1 MRVCYRLRNVC
12 KSVPVSQ
19 VLPMKTSH
27 FLPNYDY
34 SGRPF
39 VPGGISATSNP
50 QPNDHQQHHLQ
61 RQPSTQFQQSSL
73 SGLIDHNNASC
84 DNNDVT
90 ITSTYSNQLSNSHNN
105 FSSSSLTTV
114 IKLPVTPLPAPLSSS
129 TTIYGNSALEQHHN
143 SSTKYDTLTNT
154 SSTQSE
160 LTGNEYN
167 VIRSTAANNKY
178 QQQYNHKAPPIST
191 TAASSSSVTTT
202 KRKRESGE
210 FQIITN
216 NICKSR

>member
-1 MRVCYRLRNVC
+1 
-12 KSVPVSQ
+12 
-19 VLPMKTSH
+19 MKTSH

-61 RQPSTQFQQSSL
+61 RQPSSSTQFQQSSL
-73 SGLIDHNNASC
+73 SGLIDHNNTSC

-114 IKLPVTPLPAPLSSS
+114 IKLPVSPAPLSPSS
-129 TTIYGNSALEQHHN
+129 TNTAAIYGNSAVDQHHN
-143 SSTKYDTLTNT
+143 SSTKYDTLNNT

-160 LTGNEYN
+160 QTGNEYN
-167 VIRSTAANNKY
+167 VIRSTAVNSKY
-178 QQQYNHKAPPIST
+178 QQQYNHKAPPATST
-191 TAASSSSVTTT
+191 TGASSSSASTT

-210 FQIITN
+210 FQ
-216 NICKSR
+216 KKREKYVK

>member
-1 MRVCYRLRNVC
+1 MCYRLRNVC

-61 RQPSTQFQQSSL
+61 RQPSSSTQFHQSSL
-73 SGLIDHNNASC
+73 SGLIDHNNSSC

-114 IKLPVTPLPAPLSSS
+114 IKLPVSPLPAPLSSS
-129 TTIYGNSALEQHHN
+129 TTTTAAIYGNSALDQHHH

-167 VIRSTAANNKY
+167 VIRSTASKY
-178 QQQYNHKAPPIST
+178 QQQYNHKALPATST
-191 TAASSSSVTTT
+191 TAASSSSASTT

-210 FQIITN
+210 F
-216 NICKSR
+216 K